1 MDAATSENKLKKIA
15 QLRAQQFKIREEC
28 ITRAR
33 SPAGQPVPYQKV
45 KEKSNINR
53 RSRVMSDPDIP
64 GSLVILNAKGL
75 FQGKNGNVSVSNQ
88 ERHSKSVSK
97 MDRGTTNRPV
107 FCDPSISSKESKVS
121 DLKKRFEAVCQH
133 DIERDKIKS
142 EGEFLNPLHKINQR
156 SKTSGKSTDVQR
168 NLKEVSSG
176 EFNSPR
182 DKGVT
187 ETDLANPLQKVSQG
201 FASLTV
207 NKSKKPVQ
215 KDTEKPLTSEAK
227 ECDSLKDK
235 DKGDL
240 SNSNPLDKVNEV
252 LASRT
257 DQKSKADIQK
267 KLENV
272 LHSTDVLI
280 KKSTSPPNA
289 NAVIAEP
296 VSAEQLT
303 ELEMKKKPP
312 DRPPPRPP
320 KKDPLKRLKSESNPM
335 QLNENHEG
343 TTNLHVQQGENM
355 EEIIQNENE
364 VLQQR
369 SESEGV
375 VNGNNEINSNDENG
389 DNDDDDDDD
398 NEWDTDFDDD
408 IDDEEEDRIKR
419 DSQSSQESSGDGE
432 SLVS

>member
-1 MDAATSENKLKKIA
+1 MDAATSESKLKRIA

-33 SPAGQPVPYQKV
+33 SPAGQPVAYQKV

-64 GSLVILNAKGL
+64 GSLVILSAKGL
-75 FQGKNGNVSVSNQ
+75 FQGKNDNVSVSNL
-88 ERHSKSVSK
+88 ERHSNSVSQ
-97 MDRGTTNRPV
+97 MDKGTNRPV
-107 FCDPSISSKESKVS
+107 FFDPSIGSKESKVS

-133 DIERDKIKS
+133 DIERDKLKS

-156 SKTSGKSTDVQR
+156 SNTSGKSRNVQR

-176 EFNSPR
+176 EFDSPR
-182 DKGVT
+182 DKGET
-187 ETDLANPLQKVSQG
+187 ETDLVNPLQKATQG
-201 FASLTV
+201 YLSSVTV
-207 NKSKKPVQ
+207 NKSKKPFQ
-215 KDTEKPLTSEAK
+215 KDIEKPLTSEAK

-235 DKGDL
+235 GKGDL
-240 SNSNPLDKVNEV
+240 SNSNPLDKVDEV

-257 DQKSKADIQK
+257 DQKSKANIQK

-272 LHSTDVLI
+272 VYSADVVI
-280 KKSTSPPNA
+280 KKVTSPPNA
-289 NAVIAEP
+289 NVGIAEA
-296 VSAEQLT
+296 VSPKQLT
-303 ELEMKKKPP
+303 DLEMRKKPP

-320 KKDPLKRLKSESNPM
+320 KKDPLKHVMGESNPM
-335 QLNENHEG
+335 PLNENHEG
-343 TTNLHVQQGENM
+343 TKNLLVQEGECM

-364 VLQQR
+364 VLQQS

-375 VNGNNEINSNDENG
+375 VNGNNEINSNDDNG
-389 DNDDDDDDD
+389 DDD

-419 DSQSSQESSGDGE
+419 DSQSSQESSGDAE

>member
-1 MDAATSENKLKKIA
+1 MDAATSENKLKRIA

-33 SPAGQPVPYQKV
+33 SPAGQPVAYQKV

-64 GSLVILNAKGL
+64 GSFVILNAKGL
-75 FQGKNGNVSVSNQ
+75 FQGKNGNVSVINQ
-88 ERHSKSVSK
+88 ERHCKSVSK
-97 MDRGTTNRPV
+97 MDRGTANRPV

-133 DIERDKIKS
+133 DIERDKLKI

-156 SKTSGKSTDVQR
+156 SNTSDKSRDVRR
-168 NLKEVSSG
+168 NLKEVSGG
-176 EFNSPR
+176 EFDSPR

-187 ETDLANPLQKVSQG
+187 ETDLANPLQKASQG
-201 FASLTV
+201 FASVTV
-207 NKSKKPVQ
+207 NKAKKPVQ

-240 SNSNPLDKVNEV
+240 SNANPLDKVNEV
-252 LASRT
+252 LVSRT
-257 DQKSKADIQK
+257 DHKSKANIQK

-320 KKDPLKRLKSESNPM
+320 KKDPLKCVKSESNPIPSS
-335 QLNENHEG
+335 ENHEG
-343 TTNLHVQQGENM
+343 TTNLHVQEGESM

-364 VLQQR
+364 VLQRR
-369 SESEGV
+369 SESEGI

-389 DNDDDDDDD
+389 DDDDEDD